1 MPSPLTMPQLGITM
15 TEGKITRWL
24 KREGDTVVAGEPV
37 CEIETDKI
45 STTVEATTAGTL
57 GRILVPEGAS
67 APVAAPIALIL
78 APGEALEGPAGATPA
93 ESPMAPAPPA
103 RPGAEP
109 AAHAATAL
117 AAPAAASATAPVEAE
132 RIRAT
137 PLARRLAEELGVDL
151 RTVRGSGPGG
161 RIVEADVRRAAA
173 QRAAPAAPPPT
184 APTAPAAPPPAA
196 PAIARTLPLTGMR
209 RTIARRML
217 ESLQQ
222 SAQLTLTTEADATEL
237 VAARARLAEDWQAVA
252 RAQGQEA
259 RGPSYNDLLIKLC
272 ARALTEHPMLNARL
286 SGEQI
291 ELLAEIHIGLAVAL
305 DDGLIVPVVRNAHQK
320 DLRQIAA
327 ETAELVQRARAGT
340 LTLDDI
346 TGGTF
351 TITNLG
357 MYDVDFFT
365 PILNP
370 PECAILGV
378 GRIVDRLV
386 PSPAGPVTRKF
397 IPLSLTFDHRIVD
410 GAPAARFLQRIKQ
423 LIEDPVLA
431 L

>member
-1 MPSPLTMPQLGITM
+1 
-15 TEGKITRWL
+15 
-24 KREGDTVVAGEPV
+24 
-37 CEIETDKI
+37 
-45 STTVEATTAGTL
+45 
-57 GRILVPEGAS
+57 
-67 APVAAPIALIL
+67 
-78 APGEALEGPAGATPA
+78 
-93 ESPMAPAPPA
+93 
-103 RPGAEP
+103 
-109 AAHAATAL
+109 
-117 AAPAAASATAPVEAE
+117 
-132 RIRAT
+132 
-137 PLARRLAEELGVDL
+137 
-151 RTVRGSGPGG
+151 
-161 RIVEADVRRAAA
+161 
-173 QRAAPAAPPPT
+173 
-184 APTAPAAPPPAA
+184 
-196 PAIARTLPLTGMR
+196 
-209 RTIARRML
+209 
-217 ESLQQ
+217 
-222 SAQLTLTTEADATEL
+222 AQLTLTTEADATEL
-237 VAARARLAEDWQAVA
+237 VAARARLVEDWQAIA

-286 SGEQI
+286 AGDQI
-291 ELLAEIHIGLAVAL
+291 ELLAEVHVGLAVAL

-386 PSPAGPVTRKF
+386 PSPAEPATRKF
-397 IPLSLTFDHRIVD
+397 MPLSLTFDHRIVD

>member
-1 MPSPLTMPQLGITM
+1 MPQLGITM

-24 KREGDTVVAGEPV
+24 KREGDPIAAGEPV

-67 APVAAPIALIL
+67 VPVAATIALIL
-78 APGEALEGPAGATPA
+78 APGETLEGGPT
-93 ESPMAPAPPA
+93 
-103 RPGAEP
+103 
-109 AAHAATAL
+109 AATAGAVAAAVGSTL
-117 AAPAAASATAPVEAE
+117 PAATGAPQPGAPAAVAEAQVEAE
-132 RIRAT
+132 RVRAT
-137 PLARRLAEELGVDL
+137 PMARRVAEELGIDL
-151 RTVRGSGPGG
+151 RTVRGSGPQG

-173 QRAAPAAPPPT
+173 ELAAARSAAPAAAPPLEMPPPT
-184 APTAPAAPPPAA
+184 PGMPASVAPATL
-196 PAIARTLPLTGMR
+196 RTIPLTGMR

-222 SAQLTLTTEADATEL
+222 SAQLTVTTEADATEL
-237 VAARARLAEDWQAVA
+237 VSARTRLVEDWQAVA

-272 ARALTEHPMLNARL
+272 ARALTEHPVLNARL
-286 SGEQI
+286 AGDQI
-291 ELLAEIHIGLAVAL
+291 ELLAEVHIGLAVAL

-386 PSPAGPVTRKF
+386 PSTAGPTTRKF
-397 IPLSLTFDHRIVD
+397 MSLSLTFDHRIVD

>member
-24 KREGDTVVAGEPV
+24 KREGDTVVSGEPV

-151 RTVRGSGPGG
+151 RTVRGSGAG
-161 RIVEADVRRAAA
+161 R
-173 QRAAPAAPPPT
+173 
-184 APTAPAAPPPAA
+184 
-196 PAIARTLPLTGMR
+196 
-209 RTIARRML
+209 
-217 ESLQQ
+217 
-222 SAQLTLTTEADATEL
+222 
-237 VAARARLAEDWQAVA
+237 
-252 RAQGQEA
+252 
-259 RGPSYNDLLIKLC
+259 
-272 ARALTEHPMLNARL
+272 
-286 SGEQI
+286 
-291 ELLAEIHIGLAVAL
+291 
-305 DDGLIVPVVRNAHQK
+305 AH
-320 DLRQIAA
+320 
-327 ETAELVQRARAGT
+327 
-340 LTLDDI
+340 
-346 TGGTF
+346 
-351 TITNLG
+351 
-357 MYDVDFFT
+357 
-365 PILNP
+365 
-370 PECAILGV
+370 C
-378 GRIVDRLV
+378 
-386 PSPAGPVTRKF
+386 
-397 IPLSLTFDHRIVD
+397 
-410 GAPAARFLQRIKQ
+410 
-423 LIEDPVLA
+423 
-431 L
+431 